1 MNKEDHLDSSNSDLN
16 LLEEV
21 IQNIPGTNITCE
33 DSTPPQKKI
42 GPECYAQLKVQ
53 FRSVWD
59 LYAKSWKE
67 DFMPPGQQ
75 VIG

>member
-33 DSTPPQKKI
+33 DSTPPQKKV
-42 GPECYAQLKVQ
+42 GPECYAQLKLQ
-53 FRSVWD
+53 FRSV
-59 LYAKSWKE
+59 
-67 DFMPPGQQ
+67 
-75 VIG
+75 